1 MCWLKILT
9 CQRNQS
15 GKDAS
20 ARERKLIF
28 AQFIFCFKIVSHP
41 IELNF
46 CQIGLMNAFRGIQRY
61 GHREIEVLNLMRVYY
76 YTSAQR
82 KNGWI
87 TTNVL
92 PFMWVGDS
100 ITTIRMKTRA
110 IYERRAFSS
119 GDSIN
124 NAFITVQVTNCCYKA
139 IIVDFNRP

>member
-28 AQFIFCFKIVSHP
+28 CPIHLLFQNCFPSYRIKFLSNRIDERFSW
-41 IELNF
+41 NT
-46 CQIGLMNAFRGIQRY
+46 
-61 GHREIEVLNLMRVYY
+61 EIRASVNLMRVYY

-87 TTNVL
+87 TTSVL

-139 IIVDFNRP
+139 IIVDFNHP